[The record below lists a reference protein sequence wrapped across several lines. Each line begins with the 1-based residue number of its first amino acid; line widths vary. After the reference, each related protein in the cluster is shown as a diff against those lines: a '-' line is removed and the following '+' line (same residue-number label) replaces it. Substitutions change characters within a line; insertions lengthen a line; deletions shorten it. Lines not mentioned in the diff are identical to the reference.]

1 MVEVKVPSPGE
12 SITQVQLA
20 TWLVSDGAYVNK
32 DDEIA
37 EIDSDKATLSISAPQ
52 SGSIKLLAREGDTLE
67 VDAKVAQIDTSAKPP
82 SDQDENHKAPAGT
95 RGQPEQSRDGK
106 SGADKGAKGG
116 PKESTTKSPTQE
128 VSQNRAR
135 DDLGEGMPGSRETKE
150 EKPGINIRVTPLA
163 QQILRE
169 MGIDHKDLGEAIKG
183 LRVGRRE
190 LEKAVDKLE
199 SQPEKESPGA
209 MEDAQRGWGKE
220 RNTRQVKMSALRQKV
235 SSRLVSVKNETAM
248 LTTFNEVNMAPVM
261 ELRYRHKDAFREK
274 YGVKP
279 GFMSFFSMAAA
290 RALQEIPEVNARLE
304 DDQIIYHEY
313 ADLGIAVSTPRG
325 LMVPVVRDV
334 HTMNLGQTELAIQ
347 EMAEKARSKKLS
359 LDEMQGG
366 TFTIT
371 NGGVFGS
378 MLSTPIINPPQ
389 SAILGMHN
397 IQERP
402 VAINGQVVI
411 KPMMYLALSYDH
423 RIIDGREAVVFLV
436 KIKELLENPVQML
449 FHGKDPERLL
459 MGL

>member
-20 TWLVSDGAYVNK
+20 TWLVSDGDYVNK

-67 VDAKVAQIDTSAKPP
+67 VDAKIAQIDTSAKPP
-82 SDQDENHKAPAGT
+82 SDQN
-95 RGQPEQSRDGK
+95 DGDK
-106 SGADKGAKGG
+106 DREEKDHKGAESRSAEPEEKTQPKG
-116 PKESTTKSPTQE
+116 
-128 VSQNRAR
+128 
-135 DDLGEGMPGSRETKE
+135 KE
-150 EKPGINIRVTPLA
+150 EKTGKEKPGKGAASLGKSDGKGVNISITPLA

-169 MGIDHKDLGEAIKG
+169 KGIDRKELGEAIKA
-183 LRVGRRE
+183 LRVGRKE
-190 LEKAVDKLE
+190 LGGAVEKLE
-199 SQPEKESPGA
+199 SHPEKESPGA
-209 MEDAQRGWGKE
+209 VEDAQQGWGKE
-220 RNTRQVKMSALRQKV
+220 RKTRKVKMSALRQKV

-248 LTTFNEVNMAPVM
+248 LTTFNELNMEPVM
-261 ELRYRHKDAFREK
+261 KLRSRHKDAFQKK

-290 RALQEIPEVNARLE
+290 RALQEVPEVNARLE

-313 ADLGIAVSTPRG
+313 ADLGIAVSTPKG

-347 EMAEKARSKKLS
+347 EMAEKARNKKLS

-378 MLSTPIINPPQ
+378 MLSTPVINPPQ

-423 RIIDGREAVVFLV
+423 RIIDGKEAVLFLV
-436 KIKELLENPVQML
+436 KIKELMENPVQML
-449 FHGKDPERLL
+449 FHGKDPEKLL